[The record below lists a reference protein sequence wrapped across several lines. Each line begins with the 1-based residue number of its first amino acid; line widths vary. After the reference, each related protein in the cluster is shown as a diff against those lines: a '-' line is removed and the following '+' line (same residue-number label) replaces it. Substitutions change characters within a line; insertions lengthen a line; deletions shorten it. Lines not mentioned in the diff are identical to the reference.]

1 VGRFHFTPEG
11 YLDRIRGEVQGYD
24 ELQDRVA
31 QATLGNETR
40 RVLDLGVGT
49 GESARRVL
57 DLHPA
62 ARVTGVDS
70 SADMLEQARAE
81 LPAERT
87 DALVVAHLE
96 DELPGGPFDL
106 VVSVLA
112 VHHLDAAEKAD
123 LFRRIETVL
132 SPGGRFVLG
141 DVVVPKR
148 AEDAVTELTPGFD
161 LPDRVDDQLAW
172 LEAAGFAGRVDWSER
187 DLAVIVAE
195 RR

>member
-1 VGRFHFTPEG
+1 
-11 YLDRIRGEVQGYD
+11 
-24 ELQDRVA
+24 
-31 QATLGNETR
+31 
-40 RVLDLGVGT
+40 
-49 GESARRVL
+49 VL